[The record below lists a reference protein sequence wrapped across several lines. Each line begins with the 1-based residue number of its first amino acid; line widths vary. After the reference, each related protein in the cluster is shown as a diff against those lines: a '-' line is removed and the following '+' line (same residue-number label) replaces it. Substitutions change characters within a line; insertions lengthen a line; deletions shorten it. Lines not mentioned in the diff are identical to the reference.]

1 MRNRL
6 LLVLAFAL
14 LGACARVTV
23 FGHTVKD
30 EAGPAAPAAASA
42 SAGAPVS
49 RPGLSP
55 ITRLAVEFTPAAQ
68 QQVAAD
74 ERFRADALRDA
85 IAAELRSRQLLD
97 LQATGA
103 GKAAVIEVEEFA
115 IRATSNV
122 VLFGHL
128 PSSGV
133 LGAVIRIREAAGGEA
148 REFRVRTDIPLS
160 IAQSGADK
168 QPLKSLYSGFARQ
181 LADEL
186 TGATPA
192 PPPRR

>member
-1 MRNRL
+1 MRNSL
-6 LLVLAFAL
+6 LLVVTLAL

-30 EAGPAAPAAASA
+30 AAAPAAPVAQASQ
-42 SAGAPVS
+42 
-49 RPGLSP
+49 PGQLP
-55 ITRLAVEFTPAAQ
+55 FTRLAVEFTPTAQ

-74 ERFRADALRDA
+74 ERFSADALRDA

-97 LQATGA
+97 LQGTGA
-103 GKAAVIEVEEFA
+103 GKVAVIEVEEFA

-128 PSSGV
+128 PSSGA
-133 LGAVIRIREAAGGEA
+133 LAAAVHIHAAAGGEA
-148 REFRVRTDIPLS
+148 REFRVRADIPLS
-160 IAQSGADK
+160 IARSGTDK
-168 QPLKSLYSGFARQ
+168 NPLKNLYSGFARQ
-181 LADEL
+181 LVDEL